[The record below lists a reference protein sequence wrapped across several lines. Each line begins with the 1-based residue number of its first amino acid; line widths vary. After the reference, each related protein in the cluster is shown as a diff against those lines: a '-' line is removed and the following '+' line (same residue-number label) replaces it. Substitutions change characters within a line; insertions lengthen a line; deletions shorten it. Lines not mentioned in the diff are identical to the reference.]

1 MKRRDEASNAGSHR
15 AALTECVRACGGSR
29 RRHDQVRV
37 TVGRGQPDLQQE
49 QPVQARPAGGRR
61 RLGRRHD
68 LACQGQLRRAG
79 VDREGSDPDRGRL
92 RSEHDLRACH
102 RARAGQPRVPEHRR
116 DQQRRER
123 SDEPVGCCR
132 PRPWSLQ
139 QHRQGDLRHRRGVAR
154 DHAGGGQRHPRQRA
168 EQRLQQRLRRRCRHP
183 DPRLSTPARSRGR
196 PPHHRPHHPD
206 RLPES
211 RDLRHQRRLDR
222 ADRPQHRQG
231 HALQCLCRPRRN
243 RGVLRVLRRPSITTR
258 SAATNATTRTM
269 GAARTGSTTL
279 SRGAF
284 S

>member
-1 MKRRDEASNAGSHR
+1 MRVRVRRPRSGRGRARRGGQAPRRGGPLHAALARRGAAARLPRRAGRSDRDPRATTDRHRKRRSNDQASNAGSHR

-49 QPVQARPAGGRR
+49 QPVQTHPAGGQR
-61 RLGRRHD
+61 RLGRRHG

-92 RSEHDLRACH
+92 RSEHDLRAYH

-132 PRPWSLQ
+132 PRPWNLQ

-154 DHAGGGQRHPRQRA
+154 DHAGGGQRHPRQPGERM
-168 EQRLQQRLRRRCRHP
+168 QQRLRRRCRNSASQRY
-183 DPRLSTPARSRGR
+183 DRS
-196 PPHHRPHHPD
+196 
-206 RLPES
+206 
-211 RDLRHQRRLDR
+211 
-222 ADRPQHRQG
+222 
-231 HALQCLCRPRRN
+231 
-243 RGVLRVLRRPSITTR
+243 
-258 SAATNATTRTM
+258 
-269 GAARTGSTTL
+269 
-279 SRGAF
+279 
-284 S
+284 